1 MQKLVVLIVLLVGMV
16 SLVHAAQIDFG
27 FATQWIQPWSGTQLP
42 ACLATG
48 LAVRIPLA
56 EHWRLVSFVEMFK
69 DKNTMRPQLS
79 TGPVWLLGSTRL
91 ILGFSGMMRI
101 DSHVE
106 RLEAWGGSIAPGVKI
121 SDRVN
126 LVFPCGK
133 VRLINPAKVVNFAS
147 VKLVVWF

>member
-1 MQKLVVLIVLLVGMV
+1 MKKLVVMVVVLVGMV
-16 SLVHAAQIDFG
+16 PLVHAAQIDLG
-27 FATQWIQPWSGTQLP
+27 LATQLIQPWAGTQLP

-69 DKNTMRPQLS
+69 DKSTMRPQFS
-79 TGPVWLLGSTRL
+79 SGPVWLLGSRL
-91 ILGFSGMMRI
+91 ILGFSGMVRI
-101 DSHVE
+101 DSRIE
-106 RLEAWGGSIAPGVKI
+106 RLEAWGGSIAPGLKI
-121 SDRVN
+121 SPRVN

-133 VRLINPAKVVNFAS
+133 VRLIDPAKVVTFAS